1 MAYKWENGKVVRV
14 SMPKKLSPENEKA
27 LEEYWKNTDVS
38 NHPWKDRLKKLNIN
52 IKIKNAEF

>member
-27 LEEYWKNTDVS
+27 LEEYNNS
-38 NHPWKDRLKKLNIN
+38 NLI
-52 IKIKNAEF
+52 

>member
-27 LEEYWKNTDVS
+27 LEEYWRNTDTS
-38 NHPWKDRLKKLNIN
+38 NYPLRELFHKVKVEIVMNGN
-52 IKIKNAEF
+52 S

>member
-27 LEEYWKNTDVS
+27 LEEYWRNTDTS
-38 NHPWKDRLKKLNIN
+38 NHPWKGMFERLNIN
-52 IKIKNAEF
+52 IKIQNAKC